1 MKKKTNK
8 CTHPYNSFY
17 WNGVCSGQMLDF
29 GLNSVDT
36 TMLGRKIE
44 DDIYDFIIQLTSL
57 MSFFKM

>member
-1 MKKKTNK
+1 M
-8 CTHPYNSFY
+8 
-17 WNGVCSGQMLDF
+17 CSGQMLDF